1 MASTPSPSLRLELMA
16 TGDQSGTWG
25 DTTNVNLGT
34 LLEQAITGYL
44 SIAKTDATDYT
55 LTNTDYA
62 INETRNAVIEFTGS
76 PGNVFNVITPAAEKT
91 WLFKNSTNQTMTVK
105 VSGQT
110 GVAVPAGT
118 AKLLYCDGTDVEEGL
133 AIPTTYFTSTSTALS
148 PTGNDAQALGTTAL
162 QWGDLY
168 LASAGVVNFNNGDV
182 TITHSAN
189 GLAFAGADNGYTFS
203 NTVLP
208 SANDGAALG
217 ASGTAFSDLFLAS
230 GGVINF
236 DAGDVTITHSANT
249 LAFAGAT
256 SYTFNGGTAY
266 FAGGTDVALADGGTG
281 ASLTDPGADRIM
293 FWDDSA
299 GAVTWLT
306 AGSGLSITDTTLSVT
321 ASSPFTGIAR
331 GAASNTQTF
340 NATGTWTKPNTGNYA
355 VVYAWGGGGAG
366 TTAEANRGG
375 GGGGGAFIAE
385 IFSLSSLGA
394 TETVTIAAGR
404 PSGGGNQ
411 VNATNLARSLF
422 GNVVVA
428 YGGGRGAAGSSD
440 ARAVGGGGGG
450 GTASGGSASFS
461 GNVASIGVGGSFDV
475 SSFQSFTDPVASNSN
490 FPTLSSVV
498 FGFSQVVTAVSG
510 DGGDGASALDALANS
525 TAAQNAIYG
534 GAGGGAGG
542 DVITYING
550 GNAVWGGGGGGG
562 KGTNAQLGVGGSST
576 YGGRGGNATISN
588 MAAANGVQP
597 GGGSGA
603 HANNNL
609 NTKGGDG
616 KVIVYVYD

>member
-148 PTGNDAQALGTTAL
+148 PTANDAQTLGTSSL

-168 LASAGVVNFNNGDV
+168 LASGGFIDFANNDV
-182 TITHSAN
+182 RITQSTN
-189 GLAFAGADNGYTFS
+189 TLAFSGASSGYTVDA
-203 NTVLP
+203 VLKP
-208 SANDGAALG
+208 ATNGGAALG
-217 ASGTAFSDLFLAS
+217 ESGTAFSNLFLAS

-281 ASLTDPGADRIM
+281 ASLTDPNADRIM

-306 AGSGLSITDTTLSVT
+306 AGSGLTITDTTLSVS
-321 ASSPFTGIAR
+321 ASSPFTAVGNGVAT
-331 GAASNTQTF
+331 NTQTF
-340 NATGTWTKPNTGNYA
+340 NATGTWTKPGAGTQA
-355 VVYAWGGGGAG
+355 VVLAWGGGG
-366 TTAEANRGG
+366 GG
-375 GGGGGAFIAE
+375 SWSGGGGGAFTATIVP
-385 IFSLSSLGA
+385 LSSLGA
-394 TETVTIAAGR
+394 TVAVTIGAG
-404 PSGGGNQ
+404 GTGTDGNQGGN
-411 VNATNLARSLF
+411 AAPGGTTSF
-422 GNVVVA
+422 GTFA
-428 YGGGRGAAGSSD
+428 YAY
-440 ARAVGGGGGG
+440 GGGGGG
-450 GTASGGSASFS
+450 DERWTNTNGQNQTGGEPAGGGGGGSTGTGGTGSTTNGGNTTSPVIGTGGTGGSISGLSIPVQSQIFS
-461 GNVASIGVGGSFDV
+461 GATVNNALGFVSLITTAGDAGSP
-475 SSFQSFTDPVASNSN
+475 SSTS
-490 FPTLSSVV
+490 
-498 FGFSQVVTAVSG
+498 
-510 DGGDGASALDALANS
+510 ANS
-525 TAAQNAIYG
+525 FG
-534 GAGGGAGG
+534 GAGGAGYTA
-542 DVITYING
+542 DTVLANA
-550 GNAVWGGGGGGG
+550 GNAVWGGGGGGTG
-562 KGTNAQLGVGGSST
+562 INTTYAAGGTSNLGGS
-576 YGGRGGNATISN
+576 GGNANTN
-588 MAAANGVQP
+588 TTGGAGAQP
-597 GGGSGA
+597 GGGGGGSG
-603 HANNNL
+603 NNI
-609 NTKGGDG
+609 GGAGGAG
-616 KVIVYVYD
+616 KVIVYVY